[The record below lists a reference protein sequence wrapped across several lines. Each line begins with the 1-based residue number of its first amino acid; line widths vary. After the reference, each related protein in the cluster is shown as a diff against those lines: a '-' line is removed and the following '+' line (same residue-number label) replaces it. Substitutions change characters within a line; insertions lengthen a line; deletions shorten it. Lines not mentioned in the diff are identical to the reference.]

1 METLEIVKFLIL
13 SIFATISVY
22 LAIKADDRTHNTHKH

>member
-13 SIFATISVY
+13 AVFATVGVY
-22 LAIKADDRTHNTHKH
+22 LAVKADDHRHSTHKH